1 MTAIDNPRT
10 VDVWVIRRQAGDA
23 SFLLVLTFVQ
33 HLVDV
38 LQICLA
44 LLAERA
50 TTIETNLALTVI
62 SESQIVV
69 WVVIWLR
76 CWELLAE
83 ELVLWGDTDTG
94 LELDGALDLEG
105 LGRNVW
111 QLQILESLG
120 TERHTIINGTSRD
133 FVVIYHPLLPISDDR
148 AARLRCRVK
157 SLGRQV

>member
-1 MTAIDNPRT
+1 MAAIDNPRA
-10 VDVWVIRRQAGDA
+10 VDVWVICRQAGDA
-23 SFLLVLTFVQ
+23 PFLLMLTFVQ

-44 LLAERA
+44 LLAQRA
-50 TTIETNLALTVI
+50 TTIETNLALAVI

-76 CWELLAE
+76 RWEVLAE
-83 ELVLWGDTDTG
+83 VLVLWGDADTG
-94 LELDGALDLEG
+94 LELYGALDLGG
-105 LGRNVW
+105 LGRNIW

-120 TERHTIINGTSRD
+120 AERHTIINRTSRD
-133 FVVIYHPLLPISDDR
+133 FVVIYHSFLPISNDR
-148 AARLRCRVK
+148 ARLRCKVK